1 VAAPPEDDTVG
12 GVRQR
17 HDGAGPEQH
26 STPVTGTID
35 IEHGST
41 VRLDWMSSKVQI
53 AFIYGYQT
61 CGYQI
66 D

>member
-12 GVRQR
+12 GVGQRQ
-17 HDGAGPEQH
+17 DGAGPEQD

-35 IEHGST
+35 IKHGST

-53 AFIYGYQT
+53 LSIYGN
-61 CGYQI
+61 QI
-66 D
+66 N